1 MLQYV
6 GVDFVFYDRFIELCN
21 KKGVSPSKAGLS
33 IGISKTS
40 VTRWKTSGIVPKL
53 DTLNKLAEYFGV
65 TTDYL
70 LTGTDNK
77 KSPADAED
85 KDADLEQVILA
96 RSTKPIPDDEMRRIK
111 KLIDSTIDTFLEA
124 YYNEQENK

>member
-1 MLQYV
+1 M
-6 GVDFVFYDRFIELCN
+6 FYDRFIELCN